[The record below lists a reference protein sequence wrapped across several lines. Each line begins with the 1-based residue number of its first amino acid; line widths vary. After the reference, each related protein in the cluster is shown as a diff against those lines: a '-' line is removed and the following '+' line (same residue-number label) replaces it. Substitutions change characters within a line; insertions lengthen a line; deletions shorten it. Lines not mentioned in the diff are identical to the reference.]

1 LGGDGVTTVS
11 GVEMSVG
18 LRSAARLLVLRGR
31 EDLALRRESVARGAP
46 CGDDELTTAADAL
59 DRINNDPL
67 CLACEEESATR
78 LGVLLT
84 MHTCIEID

>member
-1 LGGDGVTTVS
+1 MTTVS
-11 GVEMSVG
+11 GVAMSVG

-31 EDLALRRESVARGAP
+31 EDLALRREAVARGAP
-46 CGDDELTTAADAL
+46 FGGNELTTAADAL

-78 LGVLLT
+78 LGVLLPL
-84 MHTCIEID
+84 HTCVQID